1 MPVDVRG
8 KVALVTGAGVR
19 VGREIALALAR
30 AGMHVAIHYNA
41 SRAAAERTAEQARS
55 LGVEAESIAADLG
68 AMADEARK
76 LVAAVE
82 HRWGRL
88 DVLINSA
95 AIFPRTPWE
104 SIDEETWDRTI
115 AVNLKG
121 PFFTAWH
128 GAELMRRGEGGSI
141 VNIADWAGLR
151 PYKNYLPYL
160 VSKGGIVT
168 MTKALAKELAPEIRV
183 NAVAPGPV
191 LMPEE
196 FDKRTVA
203 RVTEGTLLKRLGN
216 PADVAEAVL
225 FLVARTDFVTGHV
238 LVVDGGRL
246 IA

>member
-1 MPVDVRG
+1 VPVDVRG
-8 KVALVTGAGVR
+8 KVALVTGAGIR
-19 VGREIALALAR
+19 VGREIALALAGL
-30 AGMHVAIHYNA
+30 GMHIAIHYNA
-41 SRAAAERTAEQARS
+41 SRAAAERTADVARE
-55 LGVEAESIAADLG
+55 LGVEAESLQADLG

-76 LVAAVE
+76 LVGAVE

-88 DVLINSA
+88 DVLVNSA

-104 SIDEETWDRTI
+104 SIDEETWDRTL

-128 GAELMRRGEGGSI
+128 AVDLMRRGGGGSI

-151 PYKNYLPYL
+151 PYKNYLPY
-160 VSKGGIVT
+160 VISKGGIIT
-168 MTKALAKELAPEIRV
+168 MTRALAKELAPQIRV

-196 FDKRTVA
+196 FDPRTVD
-203 RVTEGTLLKRLGN
+203 RVVEGTLLKRLGN
-216 PADVAEAVL
+216 PADVAEAVV
-225 FLVARTDFVTGHV
+225 FLVSRTDFVTGHV

-246 IA
+246 IG

>member
-1 MPVDVRG
+1 
-8 KVALVTGAGVR
+8 
-19 VGREIALALAR
+19 
-30 AGMHVAIHYNA
+30 MHIAIHYNA
-41 SRAAAERTAEQARS
+41 SRLEAEQTVREARA
-55 LGVEAESIAADLG
+55 LGVEAESIQADLG
-68 AMADEARK
+68 AMAEEARK
-76 LVAAVE
+76 LVGAVE
-82 HRWGRL
+82 HRWGRV
-88 DVLINSA
+88 DVLVNSA

-104 SIDEETWDRTI
+104 SIDEETWDRTL

-128 GAELMRRGEGGSI
+128 AAGLMRRGGGGSI

-160 VSKGGIVT
+160 VSKGGIIT
-168 MTKALAKELAPEIRV
+168 MTRALAKELAPEIRV

-196 FDKRTVA
+196 FDPRTVE
-203 RVTEGTLLKRLGN
+203 RVVEGTLLKRLGS
-216 PADVAEAVL
+216 PADVAEAVV
-225 FLVARTDFVTGHV
+225 FLVARTDFVTGNV

>member
-1 MPVDVRG
+1 VPVEVRG
-8 KVALVTGAGVR
+8 KVALVTGAGIR

-30 AGMHVAIHYNA
+30 LGMHVAIHYNT
-41 SRAAAERTAEQARS
+41 SRDAAEATVEKARA
-55 LGVEAESIAADLG
+55 LGVEAESIQADLG

-76 LVAAVE
+76 LVGAIG

-88 DVLINSA
+88 DVLVNSA
-95 AIFPRTPWE
+95 AIFPRTPWG
-104 SIDEETWDRTI
+104 SIDEETWDRTL

-128 GAELMRRGEGGSI
+128 AAELMRRGDGGSI

-151 PYKNYLPYL
+151 PYKNYLPY
-160 VSKGGIVT
+160 VISKGGVVT
-168 MTKALAKELAPEIRV
+168 MTKAMAKELAPEIRV

-196 FDKRTVA
+196 FDSRTVE
-203 RVTEGTLLKRLGN
+203 RVVEGTLLKRLGS
-216 PADVAEAVL
+216 PADVAEAVV

-246 IA
+246 LA